1 MKGLV
6 EIIIFVSPQDRAP
19 VSRGGLPDVS
29 VLAGP
34 GAALPPGQGTVLYCT
49 VLYCTLLYCTVLD
62 RTVLYCTV
70 LGAAYGAGPGE
81 VAPVRQ
87 QHHQAGA
94 GAHHRV
100 MARAASQVRRRSD

>member
-34 GAALPPGQGTVLYCT
+34 GQDVPQGQG
-49 VLYCTLLYCTVLD
+49 
-62 RTVLYCTV
+62 
-70 LGAAYGAGPGE
+70 AAHGAGPGE
-81 VAPVRQ
+81 AL
-87 QHHQAGA
+87 
-94 GAHHRV
+94 
-100 MARAASQVRRRSD
+100 S